1 MLALTYG
8 PPFHSSMIFFPFG
21 VMIPW
26 GVIPSLAAGKVFLT
40 VRVRVRSNERLAF
53 LTLSRFSFF
62 YFYSLDESLH
72 RGHVRPGHHSYSR
85 RIYATLDRSTL
96 AARFPNPSTGVGG
109 EDFGRE
115 GELIEGFSGERG
127 QVDVELD
134 PGIH

>member
-1 MLALTYG
+1 M
-8 PPFHSSMIFFPFG
+8 PP
-21 VMIPW
+21 W
-26 GVIPSLAAGKVFLT
+26 DVIPSLAAGKVFLT
-40 VRVRVRSNERLAF
+40 VRVRVRSNERLVF
-53 LTLSRFSFF
+53 LTFSRSSFL

-72 RGHVRPGHHSYSR
+72 RGHVRPGQHGYRR

-127 QVDVELD
+127 ELDVELA